1 MEHPPYMST
10 TNACKLCKPLGACL
24 AFRGIEGSVPLL
36 HGSQGCATYMR
47 RYIISHFREPMD
59 IASSSL
65 GEKHAVY
72 GGGANL
78 KQGLQ
83 NVMTKFGAKLIGV
96 ATTCLTETIG
106 DDVPAIVHEFRREM
120 HDSGL
125 RDLPALVTVSTPS
138 YSGTHMEGFHAAVR
152 AVVEQLSEDGTSA
165 HIARPP
171 ALNLLPGFLSPEDL
185 RHLKEII
192 DDFRYPAVILP
203 DFSMTLD
210 GPALED
216 YEKIPSGGTP
226 IEDIRRMGGAAAT
239 FEFGTT
245 LDCKTAGKFLEEHFG
260 TPLHSM
266 GIPIGLRETDVF
278 FGALEQLSGTDR
290 PEKHVLERGRL
301 VDSYVDAHKY
311 LFGKRAVV
319 YGEEDLV
326 VALTSFLTEVGI
338 TPVLCAS
345 GGRSGRFKPAIERV
359 TAGIA
364 PPSASCESG
373 LQSRFPSPAVPAA
386 EGLSGESGW
395 RSWFP
400 SPDGP
405 AVPAVPAVHE
415 GMDFQQ
421 IEELALELS
430 PDLLIGHSKGYTL
443 ARKLGVPLIRV
454 GFPIHDR
461 FGAQRILHVG
471 YRGTQS
477 LLDRIVN
484 ALIEGNQNDSPV
496 GYAYM

>member
-1 MEHPPYMST
+1 MKHSPYVST

-24 AFRGIEGSVPLL
+24 AFRGIEGAVPML

-72 GGGANL
+72 GGGPNL

-106 DDVPAIVHEFRREM
+106 DDVPMIVKEFRRQM
-120 HDSGL
+120 RDSGFP
-125 RDLPALVTVSTPS
+125 DLPALVTVSTPS

-152 AVVEQLSEDGTSA
+152 AVVEQVPGDEKCA
-165 HIARPP
+165 PMARQP
-171 ALNLLPGFLSPEDL
+171 ALNLLPGFLSPGDL
-185 RHLKEII
+185 RYLKQII
-192 DDFRYPAVILP
+192 DDFRYPSVILP

-216 YEKIPSGGTP
+216 YEKIPRGGTP
-226 IEDIRRMGGAAAT
+226 IEDIRRMGGATAT
-239 FEFGTT
+239 FEFGST
-245 LDCKTAGKFLEEHFG
+245 LENCKTAGDFLQERFG
-260 TPLHSM
+260 VVLHRM
-266 GIPIGLRETDVF
+266 GIPIGIRETDVF
-278 FGALEQLSGTDR
+278 FDALEELSGTHR
-290 PEKHVLERGRL
+290 PDSHVVEKGRL

-326 VALTSFLTEVGI
+326 VGLTSFLTEVGI

-345 GGRSGRFKPAIERV
+345 GGKSGRFAPAMERV

-364 PPSASCESG
+364 PRAI
-373 LQSRFPSPAVPAA
+373 R
-386 EGLSGESGW
+386 
-395 RSWFP
+395 
-400 SPDGP
+400 
-405 AVPAVPAVHE
+405 VHE

-421 IEELALELS
+421 IEELARELS

-443 ARKLGVPLIRV
+443 AGKLGIPLIRV

-484 ALIEGNQNDSPV
+484 ALIERHQSDSPV